1 MTLSIRA
8 RLTLWYSGIVVAV
21 LATGAVA
28 GSLVQSRLALQRLDA
43 ELGRGMATLE
53 GVMRTEFTEGLGLEA
68 AAAEASTE
76 VVVPDRALLLM
87 RPDGS
92 VLERWGLPLAL
103 PPTATIADRVNL
115 ATLQSPSGEMRVLSR
130 RVTFARH
137 LYVAAVIAP
146 LAPLQTEHAVMVRA
160 MTLGV
165 LVALIGASA
174 GGWLIGRLTLKP
186 LSRMAEQ
193 TRQINERNPRDRLQA
208 PPVDDE
214 LGRLAAAFNA
224 LLDRLASALTSQK
237 QFMADASHQLRTPV
251 SVIRTA
257 TQVTLAKEAR
267 SADEYRESLVIIG
280 EQATRLARLVDA
292 MFLLARAEAH
302 EMPLRREFLNLDD
315 VLSESVRAVRLLA
328 NERSVTVTA
337 DGDEE
342 VGLIGDDMLLHQMVG
357 NLLDNAVRH
366 AQPRGRIVA
375 ELKRVAASVTLRVT
389 NDGPG
394 IDPADQRRIF
404 DRFVRIGSAGAG
416 LGLPIARLIAE
427 AHGGTLEL
435 EGSWPGSTTFVVTL
449 PLAGTPAVSSSLH
462 PAFANMR

>member
-1 MTLSIRA
+1 
-8 RLTLWYSGIVVAV
+8 VA
-21 LATGAVA
+21 
-28 GSLVQSRLALQRLDA
+28 
-43 ELGRGMATLE
+43 
-53 GVMRTEFTEGLGLEA
+53 
-68 AAAEASTE
+68 
-76 VVVPDRALLLM
+76 
-87 RPDGS
+87 
-92 VLERWGLPLAL
+92 
-103 PPTATIADRVNL
+103 
-115 ATLQSPSGEMRVLSR
+115 
-130 RVTFARH
+130 FARRI
-137 LYVAAVIAP
+137 YVAAVIAP

-193 TRQINERNPRDRLQA
+193 TRQINERDPRARLQA

-257 TQVTLAKEAR
+257 TQVTLAMDAR

-328 NERSVTVTA
+328 NERSVTITA

-366 AQPRGRIVA
+366 AQRRGQIVA

-394 IDPADQRRIF
+394 IDPADQHRIF
-404 DRFVRIGSAGAG
+404 DRFVRIGSTGAG

-449 PLAGTPAVSSSLH
+449 PVAGAPAVSSSLH

>member
-1 MTLSIRA
+1 MTLSIRT
-8 RLTLWYSGIVVAV
+8 RLTFWYSSIVVAV

-28 GSLVQSRLALQRLDA
+28 GSLMQSRLALQRLDA
-43 ELGRGMATLE
+43 ELGRSMATLE
-53 GVMRTEFTEGLGLEA
+53 GVMRTEFNEGLSLEGA
-68 AAAEASTE
+68 AEEASTE

-87 RPDGS
+87 RPGGS

-103 PPTATIADRVNL
+103 PPAAAIANSVDLV
-115 ATLQSPSGEMRVLSR
+115 TLDAPSGEVRVLSR

-137 LYVAAVIAP
+137 QYAAAVIAP
-146 LAPLQTEHAVMVRA
+146 LAPLQAEHAVMVRA

-174 GGWLIGRLTLKP
+174 GGWLIGWLTLKP
-186 LSRMAEQ
+186 LRRMAEQ
-193 TRQINERNPRDRLQA
+193 TRQINERNPRDRLEA

-214 LGRLAAAFNA
+214 LGRFAAAFNA

-251 SVIRTA
+251 SVVRTA
-257 TQVTLAKEAR
+257 TQVTLAKDVR

-280 EQATRLARLVDA
+280 EQATRLSRLVDA
-292 MFLLARAEAH
+292 MFLLARAEAQ

-366 AQPRGRIVA
+366 AQPRGQVAA
-375 ELKRVAASVTLRVT
+375 ELKRAAASVTLRIT

-394 IDPADQRRIF
+394 IDPADQQRIF

-427 AHGGTLEL
+427 AHGGTLGL

-449 PLAGTPAVSSSLH
+449 PVAATPVDRAV
-462 PAFANMR
+462 AVETVF